1 MTTQNNI
8 NNNTTNSN
16 NALKTR
22 TSSTLD
28 EFINAI
34 DTHNISNIDSF
45 LINNNNNNNS
55 GTGKDAF
62 LFDDMP
68 LEQFETF
75 NNDNTNNN
83 KPNNSDNT
91 NSNEM
96 VIDYSKISVK
106 PSPHNKANIIK
117 SSIVNDKTK
126 LDMFLVSKDSNKD
139 ISRKI
144 SQDDSIHLK
153 QNNIKQIQQTSNK
166 GSNTNTLNTQSGSN
180 SYVKLLSDN
189 NNKYSNTLTNTVNT
203 ANTSYLNSFINTPK
217 PTKKKSSDS
226 NNTYEIKDLLCAKEK
241 KKASPVKRWKGNLNK
256 KRRNHSIGMDV
267 YYSNK
272 RSGNNFI
279 DMLDNIK
286 SKYKHFE
293 EKQIEKENDLI
304 SEIQILR
311 ERINT
316 FSVKETNYQI
326 EIEKL
331 KRKQL
336 KIGSVK
342 TQSNINNNNNNDNPN
357 IQYKSHLT
365 LCKMFNINKHLIFNN
380 MNDINDSNNTNIYD
394 DTNEINYDFIF
405 SQYPQL
411 KSFITLISNRLNQER
426 QSRLSLEEKTLQLFS
441 NDIKAINTLEQK
453 LKQYEKPSHKRNYS
467 TDNAHI

>member
-16 NALKTR
+16 NALKTK

-189 NNKYSNTLTNTVNT
+189 NNKYSNTLTM
-203 ANTSYLNSFINTPK
+203 
-217 PTKKKSSDS
+217 
-226 NNTYEIKDLLCAKEK
+226 LL
-241 KKASPVKRWKGNLNK
+241 
-256 KRRNHSIGMDV
+256 
-267 YYSNK
+267 
-272 RSGNNFI
+272 F
-279 DMLDNIK
+279 
-286 SKYKHFE
+286 
-293 EKQIEKENDLI
+293 
-304 SEIQILR
+304 
-311 ERINT
+311 
-316 FSVKETNYQI
+316 
-326 EIEKL
+326 
-331 KRKQL
+331 
-336 KIGSVK
+336 
-342 TQSNINNNNNNDNPN
+342 
-357 IQYKSHLT
+357 
-365 LCKMFNINKHLIFNN
+365 
-380 MNDINDSNNTNIYD
+380 
-394 DTNEINYDFIF
+394 
-405 SQYPQL
+405 
-411 KSFITLISNRLNQER
+411 
-426 QSRLSLEEKTLQLFS
+426 
-441 NDIKAINTLEQK
+441 
-453 LKQYEKPSHKRNYS
+453 
-467 TDNAHI
+467 

>member
-8 NNNTTNSN
+8 NNNTTNSHIN
-16 NALKTR
+16 NALKTK

-83 KPNNSDNT
+83 KPNNNDNT

-117 SSIVNDKTK
+117 SAIVNDKTK

-153 QNNIKQIQQTSNK
+153 QNNIKQIQQTPNK

-336 KIGSVK
+336 KIGSIK
-342 TQSNINNNNNNDNPN
+342 TQSNNNNNDNPN

-380 MNDINDSNNTNIYD
+380 INDINDSNNTNIYD